1 MWLGRLEPRTAT
13 HCFLFLSVPFS
24 QFVDLPT
31 TIQSFKRIAA
41 GEFDH
46 LPEQAFYMVGPLA
59 EVEEK
64 AARIIKETAE
74 RVAKDK
80 EEEAKKKAAASA

>member
-1 MWLGRLEPRTAT
+1 MAEVFTGYPGK
-13 HCFLFLSVPFS
+13 
-24 QFVDLPT
+24 FVDLPT
-31 TIQSFKRIAA
+31 TINSFKRIAA

-64 AARIIKETAE
+64 AARILKENAE
-74 RVAKDK
+74 RAARER
-80 EEEAKKKAAASA
+80 EEEAKKKASA

>member
-1 MWLGRLEPRTAT
+1 
-13 HCFLFLSVPFS
+13 
-24 QFVDLPT
+24 
-31 TIQSFKRIAA
+31 
-41 GEFDH
+41 
-46 LPEQAFYMVGPLA
+46 MVGPLA

>member
-1 MWLGRLEPRTAT
+1 MIVILDADPTPHPCLSLV
-13 HCFLFLSVPFS
+13 FLF

-31 TIQSFKRIAA
+31 TINSFKRIAA

-46 LPEQAFYMVGPLA
+46 LPEQAFYMVGPLK

-64 AARIIKETAE
+64 AAVIIKENAARALAE
-74 RVAKDK
+74 K
-80 EEEAKKKAAASA
+80 EQEAKKKAAQ

>member
-1 MWLGRLEPRTAT
+1 MLTLF
-13 HCFLFLSVPFS
+13 FLFPHVILSLSFS
-24 QFVDLPT
+24 LQFVDLPT
-31 TIQSFKRIAA
+31 TIESFKRIAA

-64 AARIIKETAE
+64 AGRIIKETAE

-80 EEEAKKKAAASA
+80 EEEAKKRAAATA

>member
-1 MWLGRLEPRTAT
+1 
-13 HCFLFLSVPFS
+13 
-24 QFVDLPT
+24 VDLPT
-31 TIQSFKRIAA
+31 TINSFKRIAA

-64 AARIIKETAE
+64 AQRILKENADRAARE
-74 RVAKDK
+74 K
-80 EEEAKKKAAASA
+80 EEEAAKKAKASA